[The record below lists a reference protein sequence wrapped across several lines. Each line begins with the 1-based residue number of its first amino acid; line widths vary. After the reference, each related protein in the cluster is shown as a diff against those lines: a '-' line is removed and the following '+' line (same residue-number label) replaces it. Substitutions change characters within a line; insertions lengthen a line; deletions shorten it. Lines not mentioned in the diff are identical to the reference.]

1 MTVVPITLDDIE
13 SLAVGAW
20 ILGTGGGGSPYLGLL
35 NMRRLYA
42 EGRRVEL
49 MSPFDLADDDWVA
62 VVSNMGAPLV
72 GQERLADSRN
82 IARAVQ
88 MQEELNGWKFRAVMS
103 LEIGG
108 NNAIQPLMAAAH
120 LGLPVVDAD
129 TMGRA
134 YPEAQMTS
142 VAVGDL
148 KPYPC
153 ALYDPRGIEA
163 FVQRVPSW
171 KWMER
176 ASRKICTEM
185 GSIASTCKAP
195 RTGAEIKE
203 WGIHFTTSKA
213 IRIGRRVREAQR
225 LHEDPI
231 AAVLDEAT
239 GKMLFRGKIVDV
251 ARRTT
256 EGFLRGHAVVDGLDE
271 DRGSR
276 LELAFQN
283 EWVVAWRTE
292 GAKREPI
299 AMSPDLICVLD
310 NVSGNAFG
318 TETVRYGMRASVV
331 ALPAPPVFLTP
342 KGLQHVGPRAF
353 GYDIDFKSVF
363 DEAPLRPVGGE
374 GGTRR
379 EAAGGEVG
387 IRRHLP
393 HLTPALS
400 APGGGE
406 GGAL

>member
-1 MTVVPITLDDIE
+1 MTATPITLDDIE

-35 NMRRLYA
+35 NMRRLYD
-42 EGRRVEL
+42 EGHRVAL
-49 MSPFDLADDDWVA
+49 ISPFDLGDDDWVA

-82 IARAVQ
+82 IARAVA
-88 MQEELNGWKFRAVMS
+88 MQQEFHGWKFNAVMS

-108 NNAIQPLMAAAH
+108 NNSIQPLMAAAH

-148 KPYPC
+148 RPYPC

-163 FVQRVPSW
+163 MVTNVPTW

-176 ASRKICTEM
+176 ATRKICTEM

-195 RTGAEIKE
+195 RTGAEIKQ

-213 IRIGRRVREAQR
+213 IGIGSRVREAQR
-225 LHEDPI
+225 LHTDPI
-231 AAVLDEAT
+231 AAVLDEAS
-239 GKMLFRGKIVDV
+239 GKMMFRGKVIDV

-256 EGFLRGHAVVDGLDE
+256 EGFLRGTAVIEGLDE

-283 EWVVAWRTE
+283 EWVVAWRDGT
-292 GAKREPI
+292 PI

-310 NVSGNAFG
+310 SVSGNAFG
-318 TETVRYGMRASVV
+318 TETIRYGMRASVI

-353 GYDIDFKSVF
+353 GYDIEFRSVF
-363 DEAPLRPVGGE
+363 EDGE
-374 GGTRR
+374 
-379 EAAGGEVG
+379 
-387 IRRHLP
+387 
-393 HLTPALS
+393 
-400 APGGGE
+400 
-406 GGAL
+406 